1 MFSAKLYHV
10 FINIVV
16 ETLVNSVIPS
26 YVYGINI
33 NCVIQADDLALISLF
48 WDIMHAEKYQPG
60 FNSNKCVGMVLSP
73 NMKGVL
79 QDSFTFG
86 YSEIQFP
93 LGAIHL
99 GLPVG
104 SIPCYVDD
112 RILKEKSYGCYA
124 KPGTL
129 RKSLKSSYRI
139 YTLLVN

>member
-10 FINIVV
+10 FIKTVV
-16 ETLVNSVIPS
+16 ETLVNSGIPS

-48 WDIMHAEKYQPG
+48 WDNMQRNITLVYEHSCKWRCS
-60 FNSNKCVGMVLSP
+60 FNSNKCVGMVFSP

-86 YSEIQFP
+86 NSEIQFAS
-93 LGAIHL
+93 GAIHL

-104 SIPCYVDD
+104 SIPGYVDD
-112 RILKEKSYGCYA
+112 RILKGKRATGA
-124 KPGTL
+124 M
-129 RKSLKSSYRI
+129 
-139 YTLLVN
+139 